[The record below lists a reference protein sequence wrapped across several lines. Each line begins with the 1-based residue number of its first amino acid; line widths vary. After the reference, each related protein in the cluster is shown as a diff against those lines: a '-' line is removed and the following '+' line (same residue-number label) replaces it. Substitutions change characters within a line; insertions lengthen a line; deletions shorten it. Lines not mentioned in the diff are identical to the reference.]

1 MLKIFLSSHGHMA
14 SGIKS
19 SLDILIG
26 NTDKITVFDAY
37 VDEKNVQDVL
47 DNFYKTVSE
56 DDEVLLLSDLYGGS
70 VNQVMFTYLNRPN
83 TRLVSG
89 VNLALVLELAI
100 KETISDSELEELVE
114 TSRMM
119 MKIVKMEALADDND
133 SDEFF

>member
-70 VNQVMFTYLNRPN
+70 VNQVMLTYLNRPN

-119 MKIVKMEALADDND
+119 MKIVKIEALADDND

>member
-1 MLKIFLSSHGHMA
+1 MLKIFLSSHGLMA
-14 SGIKS
+14 SGIMS

>member
-70 VNQVMFTYLNRPN
+70 DNQVMFTYLNRPN

-119 MKIVKMEALADDND
+119 MKIVKIEALADDND

>member
-37 VDEKNVQDVL
+37 VDERNVKDVL
-47 DNFYKTVSE
+47 DSFYETVSE

-119 MKIVKMEALADDND
+119 MKIVKIEALADDND

>member
-14 SGIKS
+14 SGLKS

-119 MKIVKMEALADDND
+119 MKIVKIEALADDND

>member
-89 VNLALVLELAI
+89 VNLAIVLELAI

-119 MKIVKMEALADDND
+119 MKIVKIEALADDND

>member
-26 NTDKITVFDAY
+26 NTDKITVFDAH

-119 MKIVKMEALADDND
+119 MKIVKIEALADDND

>member
-114 TSRMM
+114 SSRMM

>member
-100 KETISDSELEELVE
+100 KETISDNELEELVE

>member
-37 VDEKNVQDVL
+37 VDDKNVQDVL

-119 MKIVKMEALADDND
+119 MKIVKIEALADDND

>member
-89 VNLALVLELAI
+89 VDLALVLELAI

-119 MKIVKMEALADDND
+119 MKIVKIEALADDND

>member
-119 MKIVKMEALADDND
+119 MKIVKIEALADDND

>member
-89 VNLALVLELAI
+89 VNLALVIELAI

-119 MKIVKMEALADDND
+119 MKIVKIEALADDND

>member
-119 MKIVKMEALADDND
+119 MKIVKIEAVADDND

>member
-37 VDEKNVQDVL
+37 VDEKNVLDVL
-47 DNFYKTVSE
+47 DNFYKTVGE

>member
-47 DNFYKTVSE
+47 DNFYKTVSV

-119 MKIVKMEALADDND
+119 MKIVKIEALADDND

>member
-56 DDEVLLLSDLYGGS
+56 DDDVLLLSDLYGGS

-119 MKIVKMEALADDND
+119 MKIVKIEALADDND

>member
-114 TSRMM
+114 TSRMI

>member
-19 SLDILIG
+19 SMNILFG
-26 NTDKITVFDAY
+26 SSDNITAFDAY
-37 VDEKNVQDVL
+37 VDERNVKDVL
-47 DNFYKTVSE
+47 EGFYETVSE

-70 VNQVMFTYLNRPN
+70 VNQVMFTFLNRPN

-100 KETISDSELEELVE
+100 KETVSDSELEELVE
-114 TSRMM
+114 NSRMM
-119 MKIVKMEALADDND
+119 MKVVRMEALADDNE

>member
-100 KETISDSELEELVE
+100 KEPISDSELEELVE

-119 MKIVKMEALADDND
+119 MKIVKIEALADDND

>member
-119 MKIVKMEALADDND
+119 MKIVKIEALADDNN

>member
-119 MKIVKMEALADDND
+119 MKIVKMEALPDDND